1 MANILTLE
9 YTGGSV
15 SLTDQEVFRVE
26 VITNQRY
33 YLKRLLSYQPVLYYH
48 GDPWH
53 EIYVDVILAEPAT
66 AGHLSTLRA
75 LTGNITFTMY
85 HQNGNPIECFYVKID
100 PNVELKYN
108 AGSPE
113 AGTTVRLHFW
123 EALQTA
129 TPAVEVTY
137 LPIGRV

>member
-1 MANILTLE
+1 MANILKLV
-9 YTGGSV
+9 YIGGWL

-33 YLKRLLSYQPVLYYH
+33 YLKRLLSYQPILYYH
-48 GDPWH
+48 GDSWR
-53 EIYVDVILAEPAT
+53 EVYVDVILAEPAT

-75 LTGNITFTMY
+75 LTGKISFTLY
-85 HQNGNPIECFYVKID
+85 RQNGNPIECFYVKID
-100 PNVELKYN
+100 PNMELKYN

-123 EALQTA
+123 EVSSDTV
-129 TPAVEVTY
+129 PAVEISV
-137 LPIGRV
+137 LPIGRA